1 MRSHD
6 DKKMMGNKLKALSTK
21 LRLGLRNASYPD
33 FWLFLLGGTIGWISG
48 IVVTVMS
55 RLTQLL
61 HRLLFQ
67 IPFDER
73 LSSQDHLVSPWLALV
88 PAVGGIVLVIVGLAF
103 RGRIKRPTVDPIEA
117 NALHGGQ
124 MSLVESLLV
133 GLQTMISSGFGAS
146 VGLEAGYTQ
155 ASAAIASKLALALNL
170 RRAEVRL
177 LVGCGAAAAIS
188 AAFNAPLAG
197 AFYAFETIMGA
208 YNVSVVAPVL
218 AAAMTASFAARLM
231 GAVQMPLLIGTLR
244 PMTSL
249 VEVIPYLFVGGL
261 SALFAIAVMRLVILC
276 ERAFNFLRCPI
287 WLKPV
292 IGGLIV
298 GAFALVTPHILSS
311 GHGALHVEMEDS
323 DTWQVLIL
331 FFGLKALASSISLG
345 SGFRGGLFFASLY
358 LGLLFGKGLALAL
371 LSFGMLGNASPE
383 LFAIVGMASLAVGI
397 VGGPMTMT
405 FLIME
410 STLDLGATGAVL
422 SACIVSSTVVRSV
435 FGFSFST
442 WRLHLRGESI
452 MGAHDVGRVRGLT
465 VASLMRKDVQTVPFD
480 MQLEEFR
487 QRFPLGSHQRL
498 IALDEQDQYVGLLL
512 VTDAYSPEAG
522 GKNSTIQSLLKQ
534 KDHALLPA
542 MSVDLAAK
550 MFKQSNSEELV
561 VLDSAWSRKVIGL
574 LTEQHMLRRYSE
586 ELDKSHR
593 DLAGLGRNSLDPR

>member
-1 MRSHD
+1 
-6 DKKMMGNKLKALSTK
+6 MGNKLKALSAK

-73 LSSQDHLVSPWLALV
+73 LSSQDHLLSPWLALV
-88 PAVGGIVLVIVGLAF
+88 PAVGGIVLVLAGLAF

-133 GLQTMISSGFGAS
+133 SLQTMISSGFGAS

-155 ASAAIASKLALALNL
+155 ASAAIASKVAVALNL

-197 AFYAFETIMGA
+197 AFYAFETIMGS

-231 GAVQMPLLIGTLR
+231 GAVQMPLLIGSLR

-261 SALFAIAVMRLVILC
+261 SALLAIAVMRLVILF
-276 ERAFNFLRCPI
+276 ERAFNFLRCPV
-287 WLKPV
+287 WLRPV

-311 GHGALHVEMEDS
+311 GHGALHVEMQDS
-323 DTWQVLIL
+323 DTWQVLLL
-331 FFGLKALASSISLG
+331 FFGLKVLASSISLG

-371 LSFGMLGNASPE
+371 FALGMLGKSSSE

-405 FLIME
+405 LLIME

-422 SACIVSSTVVRSV
+422 SACIVASTVVRSV

-465 VASLMRKDVQTVPFD
+465 VASLMRKEVQTVPFD
-480 MQLEEFR
+480 MQLGEFR
-487 QRFPLGSHQRL
+487 QCFPLGSHQRV
-498 IALDEQDQYVGLLL
+498 IALDKHDQYVGLLL
-512 VTDAYSPEAG
+512 VTDAYSLEADG
-522 GKNSTIQSLLKQ
+522 QNSTIQFLLKQ
-534 KDHALLPA
+534 KDHVLLPV

-550 MFKQSNSEELV
+550 MFRQSNSEELV
-561 VLDSAWSRKVIGL
+561 VLESAWSRKVIGL

-593 DLAGLGRNSLDPR
+593 DLAGLGRTSLDRS